1 MNNANKKNEMTI
13 NQAKSILLKPY
24 ITEKTFNLIEK
35 ENKLTFIVSDR
46 ASKMDIISALM
57 ILYEV
62 EAD

>member
-35 ENKLTFIVSDR
+35 ENKLTFIVSDSSFENGYYKR
-46 ASKMDIISALM
+46 TYDIVRGRSR
-57 ILYEV
+57 
-62 EAD
+62 